1 MQNSEKNSIV
11 GKRRLS
17 SIFFLQEQ
25 FGNVC
30 KTENFNIS
38 ILKKGVHAK
47 NRFFPCN
54 LQKYLNKKCFS
65 WLSFYLLIY
74 LLQNWQLGRWKK
86 LQKKELVQKCFF
98 NIFLYDFAKKKNF
111 PTIFFIY
118 YKIMTAWQTEKK
130 SKKGLV
136 QKNAFRF
143 PQKVVW
149 GKEMHQEKCFPD

>member
-98 NIFLYDFAKKKNF
+98 NIFLYDFAKTKKFSDNF
-111 PTIFFIY
+111 FY
-118 YKIMTAWQTEKK
+118 LLQNYDSLADGEKI
-130 SKKGLV
+130 KKGV
-136 QKNAFRF
+136 GRK
-143 PQKVVW
+143 
-149 GKEMHQEKCFPD
+149 KCFSIPPKSCLG